1 MGQPHIE
8 RAYREGMSKPFI
20 ILPTTT
26 VVGHG
31 AACPGQE
38 EEEDFGSPRS
48 RQDKPAI
55 IQSRPDI
62 RFQDLRNADQ
72 SPKIPRPN
80 RAESVY
86 VSSSVYGVAADQSE
100 VHTLQMEVVIS
111 FACL

>member
-1 MGQPHIE
+1 MGRPHIE
-8 RAYREGMSKPFI
+8 RAYRKGISKPFI

-31 AACPGQE
+31 AACPGQ

-72 SPKIPRPN
+72 SPKYHAQIGPSPF
-80 RAESVY
+80 
-86 VSSSVYGVAADQSE
+86 
-100 VHTLQMEVVIS
+100 T
-111 FACL
+111 